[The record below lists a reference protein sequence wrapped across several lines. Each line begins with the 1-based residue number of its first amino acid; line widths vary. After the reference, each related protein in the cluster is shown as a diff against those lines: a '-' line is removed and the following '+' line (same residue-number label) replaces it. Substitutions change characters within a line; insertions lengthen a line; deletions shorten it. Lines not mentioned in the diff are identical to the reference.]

1 MRSRVTD
8 VKLNFREKYENLECK
23 VCKIDEES
31 QKHLYECSEIM
42 KIRNIKN
49 QNIEYE
55 KIFEENVRKQVQIAK
70 DFLENMKIK
79 RKFG

>member
-1 MRSRVTD
+1 
-8 VKLNFREKYENLECK
+8 
-23 VCKIDEES
+23 
-31 QKHLYECSEIM
+31 M